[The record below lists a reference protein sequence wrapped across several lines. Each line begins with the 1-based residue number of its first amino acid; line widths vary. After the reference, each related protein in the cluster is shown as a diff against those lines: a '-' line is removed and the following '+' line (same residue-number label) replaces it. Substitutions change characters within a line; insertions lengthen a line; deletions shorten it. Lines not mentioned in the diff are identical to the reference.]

1 MDISNVISG
10 ILSVK
15 ETISIFLEFF
25 GFLSLS
31 AFAIG
36 AFSRLGKAAWRFG
49 LALYGK
55 KIMIVASD
63 EDYCDLEEDLSDS
76 GLIKRKNIQRVS
88 GKHISK
94 VKDALLLIVVYGYL
108 DKDGFRQII
117 NGKSS
122 RCGLIVHCPPE
133 KGRIDDEEMRLL
145 SKTAFTALCNFRG
158 RLVNDVLLM
167 MLSTSFKKSDLK

>member
-88 GKHISK
+88 SK
-94 VKDALLLIVVYGYL
+94 
-108 DKDGFRQII
+108 
-117 NGKSS
+117 
-122 RCGLIVHCPPE
+122 
-133 KGRIDDEEMRLL
+133 
-145 SKTAFTALCNFRG
+145 
-158 RLVNDVLLM
+158 
-167 MLSTSFKKSDLK
+167 